1 MLHSQLTIPYTL
13 GVKVP
18 DTTRS
23 FLRLGVSSPQTEPNY
38 QGLAAYRAGPFLL
51 RFPDVTVA
59 LYANGNGISTDTLR
73 LRLKTGLKK
82 VTTLNE

>member
-38 QGLAAYRAGPFLL
+38 QGLAAYRAGPFLFYL
-51 RFPDVTVA
+51 LIRTRFVSRELKAMPISPDEI
-59 LYANGNGISTDTLR
+59 L
-73 LRLKTGLKK
+73 
-82 VTTLNE
+82 